1 MSAGS
6 SSSSPTS
13 RTIGMIGLGLM
24 GTAMTERFLE
34 HGYSVRIW
42 NRSKDKAE
50 PLLPLGAIW
59 SDNPLAECDRVII
72 SLYTTPVVEEVLDQL
87 KAGLHSGQV
96 LIDTTT
102 GEPEQSIALAN
113 RLAQLGVKYL
123 DAPISGSSEQT
134 RRGEA
139 TVLVGGGRETFEAC
153 ADLWAIMGQRVFPV
167 GAVGSAAKMKLVSN
181 LVLGLNRAALAE
193 ALIYAESIGVDPAA
207 ALDVLKGSMAYSKV
221 MDVKGRK
228 MLDRDYSVQAR
239 LSQHLK
245 DVVLILETARQQGVD
260 LPMSTVH
267 RQLLEEA
274 ERRGF
279 GQQDNCS
286 VIEAWRGRSQ
296 PQL

>member
-1 MSAGS
+1 MSDAVRPPATATRS
-6 SSSSPTS
+6 
-13 RTIGMIGLGLM
+13 IGMIGLGLM

-42 NRSKDKAE
+42 NRSKDKAD

-72 SLYTTPVVEEVLDQL
+72 SLYTTPVVEEVLDLL
-87 KAGLHSGQV
+87 KSGLHPGQI

-102 GEPEQSIALAN
+102 GEPEQSMALAA
-113 RLAQLGVKYL
+113 RLARQGVKYL

-139 TVLVGGGRETFEAC
+139 TVLVGGDRPTFDAC
-153 ADLWAIMGQRVFPV
+153 ADLWAIMGQRCFPV
-167 GAVGSAAKMKLVSN
+167 GPCGSAAKMKLVSN

-193 ALIYAESIGVDPAA
+193 ALVYAESIGVAPAA
-207 ALDVLKGSMAYSKV
+207 ALEVLKGSMAYSKV

-228 MLDRDYSVQAR
+228 MLERDYSVQAR

-245 DVVLILETARQQGVD
+245 DVRLILETARQQGVD
-260 LPMSTVH
+260 LPLSTVH
-267 RQLLEEA
+267 RELLETA
-274 ERRGF
+274 ESLGF
-279 GQQDNCS
+279 GQQDTCS
-286 VIEAWRGRSQ
+286 VIEAWRGRST
-296 PQL
+296 